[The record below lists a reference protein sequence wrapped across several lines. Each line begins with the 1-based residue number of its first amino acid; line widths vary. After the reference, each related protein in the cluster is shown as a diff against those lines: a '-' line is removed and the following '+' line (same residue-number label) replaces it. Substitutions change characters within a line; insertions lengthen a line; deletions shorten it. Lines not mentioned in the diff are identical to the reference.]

1 MLNCYKGIIIIV
13 VFFITIPQSVA
24 QADRIQFDVLR
35 TTVDT
40 IQVYHFQNN
49 QLDSLFFPASS
60 FTKITPRDIYW
71 IRINFK
77 EQSFDTPTDSI
88 VFLHMSAFNRTTLF
102 TQKNQAITELHYG
115 TFDVKDSREVLIPVN
130 LNHLIED
137 TYVYIKGRRLINR
150 VPISK
155 LGIYTLDSKS
165 NYYYQN
171 FIPKSKEKQLITN
184 YLFVGICLLIM
195 FIATILYFIYKK
207 TEYIYYTLNILCLM
221 IYFGRNFSDL
231 YISIFGSRTL
241 TNYILTI
248 LFEVLIYVC
257 YFQFIKYYLN
267 TKEIYPRFHKSLNYM
282 LVFLVVISL
291 GMYYSLF
298 TENYVANLVLLDI
311 RIVVVTIYV
320 LSSLFYLYYYLKT
333 KTTYFVIIGSL
344 SYFIGA
350 ILLYLFFDNKFF
362 MYSIIVEIVIFGLG
376 LGYKLKL
383 EYNEKLTVQQE
394 ALDNY
399 SSALRAQMNPHFIFN
414 SLNSIQYLV
423 FQKDTE
429 KALKY
434 ITKFSRLMRGTM
446 EDSINKSITLDEEI
460 KLLKTYLEIESLRFD
475 DAFSYTINLEDS
487 TDPKEIEIPSFLIQ
501 PFVENAIIHGLHH
514 KKTNDKKISISF
526 KDFPDRLVCTIED
539 NGIGRQA
546 AQTLQKHEV
555 KKKNKSRALTLTQN
569 RLKAMQKQTS
579 FDNVII
585 IEDLYNEQ
593 KEPLGTRVT
602 VTIPKN

>member
-1 MLNCYKGIIIIV
+1 MLYCFKSIIIIV
-13 VFFITIPQSVA
+13 IFFITISQSMA
-24 QADRIQFDVLR
+24 QADRIQFDVLK

-40 IQVYHFQNN
+40 IHVNHFKNN
-49 QLDSLFFPASS
+49 KLDSLFFPASA
-60 FTKITPRDIYW
+60 FTKITPKDIYW

-77 EQSFDTPTDSI
+77 QQYFDIPNDSI
-88 VFLHMSAFNRTTLF
+88 VFLSMSSFNKTSLF
-102 TQKNQAITELHYG
+102 TQKNKVITEEYYG
-115 TFDVKDSREVLIPVN
+115 TFDVKDSRELLIPVD

-137 TYVYIKGRRLINR
+137 TYVYLKVRRLINR

-155 LGIYTLDSKS
+155 IGMYNLDSKA
-165 NYYYQN
+165 NYYYQK
-171 FIPKSKEKQLITN
+171 FIPKSTENQLITN

-195 FIATILYFIYKK
+195 FIATILFFIYKK
-207 TEYIYYTLNILCLM
+207 TEYIFYTLNILCLM

-231 YISIFGSRTL
+231 YISIFGSRTFA
-241 TNYILTI
+241 NYVITI
-248 LFEVLIYVC
+248 LLEVLIYVC

-282 LVFLVVISL
+282 LIFLAVISL

-320 LSSLFYLYYYLKT
+320 LSSLFYLYYFRKT

-362 MYSIIVEIVIFGLG
+362 IYSTIVEIIIFGLG
-376 LGYKLKL
+376 LGYKLKI
-383 EYNEKLTVQQE
+383 EYNEKLEVQQE

-446 EDSINKSITLDEEI
+446 EDSINKRITLDEEI

-475 DAFSYTINLEDS
+475 DAFSYTINLDER
-487 TDPKEIEIPSFLIQ
+487 TDAKEIEIPSFLIQ

-514 KKTNDKKISISF
+514 KKTSDKKITISF
-526 KDFPDRLVCTIED
+526 TDFPDYLACTIED

-546 AQTLQKHEV
+546 AQTLQKYDV
-555 KKKNKSRALTLTQN
+555 KNTNKSRALTLTQT
-569 RLKAMQKQTS
+569 RLSAMQKETGYDS
-579 FDNVII
+579 AIF

-593 KEPLGTRVT
+593 GEPSGTRVT
-602 VTIPKN
+602 VNIPKN